1 MSRRIRRS
9 QNGRVGIAVSATDG
23 RRWSHPREPLQER
36 LILRVVGEPVEHD
49 GKLGIGEAFNDV
61 AGLKVALAIA
71 VGGEP
76 PGSSVVDER
85 IVEGLGHLVTER
97 GNVAK
102 VGIAK
107 NGGRDPAGIIHRITT
122 LAKAVTGATWLEV
135 VGMVADDVA
144 LIGVVMLV
152 KKRIGE

>member
-1 MSRRIRRS
+1 M
-9 QNGRVGIAVSATDG
+9 A
-23 RRWSHPREPLQER
+23 
-36 LILRVVGEPVEHD
+36 GEPVEHD

-107 NGGRDPAGIIHRITT
+107 NGGGDPAGIIHHITT
-122 LAKAVTGATWLEV
+122 LAKAVIGATWLEV
-135 VGMVADDVA
+135 VGMVADDQH
-144 LIGVVMLV
+144 
-152 KKRIGE
+152 